1 VDCQG
6 FDEQVVRLDKELAE
20 LAERFVLVR
29 VVKMRGVNLKVFDFD
44 YDLTWMGFFLNANEK
59 VYGRFGG
66 RDAKSADTYLT
77 VAGLKHA
84 MQAALAAYRREPD
97 GKPAISPEPPRTPEQ
112 NPASQKLRSNA
123 CIHCHQVYQFQ
134 RNDLKRAGKWR
145 QEQTW
150 DFLPPLPDNLGFTL
164 DPQLGSRVQAV
175 AADSPAER
183 AGLRRGDL
191 LQTLNDREV
200 HSFADVQFVLHRH
213 TPGKT
218 VHATWQRGDRTLSG
232 NIVLPDGWRK
242 TDIAWRSFMWG
253 LEPQA
258 SVYGKDLTAAEKK
271 EIGLEATALAFRQG
285 SFVPPAAKAAGI
297 QANDIILGIDDRK
310 LEMTMLRFNAYV
322 RLNYKVGD
330 RVTYNILRDGKRL
343 EIPVTLPKS
352 ADD

>member
-29 VVKMRGVNLKVFDFD
+29 VVKMRGVNLNVFDFD
-44 YDLTWMGFFLNANEK
+44 YDLTWMGFFLNADEN

-77 VAGLKHA
+77 VSGLRHA
-84 MQAALAAYRREPD
+84 MQAALAAYGRAPNA
-97 GKPAISPEPPRTPEQ
+97 KPTKAPEPPRTPEQ
-112 NPASQKLRSNA
+112 YSASQKLRGNA

-134 RNDLKRAGKWR
+134 RAELKHAGKWR

-150 DFLPPLPDNLGFTL
+150 DFLPPLPENLGLTL
-164 DPQLGSRVQAV
+164 DQEYGSRIKTVS
-175 AADSPAER
+175 ADSPAER
-183 AGLRRGDL
+183 AGVRPGDL
-191 LQTLNDREV
+191 LQSLNDHPV
-200 HSFADVQFVLHRH
+200 HSFADVQFVLHRQ

-218 VHATWQRGDRTLSG
+218 LRASWQRGVQTMNG
-232 NIVLPDGWRK
+232 NIVLPEGWRK

-271 EIGLEATALAFRQG
+271 ELGLNAAALAFRQG
-285 SFVPPAAKAAGI
+285 GFVPPTAKTAGI
-297 QANDIILGIDDRK
+297 QANDIILGIDDKK
-310 LEMTMLRFNAYV
+310 LEMTMLQFNAHV
-322 RLNYKVGD
+322 RLSYKVGD

-343 EIPVTLPKS
+343 EIPVTLPK
-352 ADD
+352 AGED